1 METSHCVP
9 QGAAPSTI
17 GSEHLHPPFYPP
29 GCPFTQ
35 ALALP
40 PSLIRSPCAP
50 DCQIW
55 ELYIPWAKGFGVKDT
70 AIRVYRR
77 FLKYDPSFREHY
89 VDYLE
94 AHGEIDEAA
103 QQLAICVNDDM
114 FISPKGQWLGTR
126 PQAKVLPRRA
136 CH

>member
-1 METSHCVP
+1 
-9 QGAAPSTI
+9 
-17 GSEHLHPPFYPP
+17 
-29 GCPFTQ
+29 
-35 ALALP
+35 
-40 PSLIRSPCAP
+40 
-50 DCQIW
+50 
-55 ELYIPWAKGFGVKDT
+55 VKDT

-114 FISPKGQWLGTR
+114 FISPKGQSVGTR
-126 PQAKVLPRRA
+126 P
-136 CH
+136 